1 MNNNQRLEKKENR
14 RVKMTKLLLNQG
26 FLQALSQKPL
36 SRITV
41 KEICEYADVNRST
54 YYVYYNDPYDQL
66 KKLEENF
73 ILSQSEYIEELIL
86 TANENTGFANAMEN
100 LLLYYKNNKSMLR
113 ILFGEYGN
121 MHLEYD
127 ILSYFGKYVLSHSNK
142 ESEEE
147 SETLQYYTYAAS
159 GCFGLIIYWLQNDCE
174 EPVEK
179 LSKRITDLTTPIR
192 HQ

>member
-1 MNNNQRLEKKENR
+1 MKNNQHMEKKENR
-14 RVKMTKLLLNQG
+14 RVKMTKFLLNQG

-66 KKLEENF
+66 KKMEENF
-73 ILSQSEYIEELIL
+73 ILSQSEYIKELIE
-86 TANENTGFANAMEN
+86 TAGKNSEFSIAMGK
-100 LLLYYKNNKSMLR
+100 LLEYYKENKSMLR

-127 ILSYFGKYVLSHSNK
+127 ILSYFGEYVLSHSGK
-142 ESEEE
+142 STKKSEK
-147 SETLQYYTYAAS
+147 TLQLYTYAAS
-159 GCFGLIIYWLQNDCE
+159 GCFGLIIYWLQNDCAE
-174 EPVEK
+174 SIEQ
-179 LSKRITDLTTPIR
+179 LSKCITDLTMPIR
-192 HQ
+192 QQ